1 MNLADNRL
9 KQVMKKQKMTQE
21 ELEEITGINQSDIS
35 KIIAGKKERLTLVNA
50 AKISMAL
57 GHSIEYLWPG
67 LFK

>member
-9 KQVMKKQKMTQE
+9 KRTMATQKMTQK
-21 ELEEITGINQSDIS
+21 ELEELTGIDQGDIS
-35 KIIAGKKERLTLVNA
+35 KLCAGKLERFTLVNA